1 MPSFGRLFFY
11 FSYEIQIFP
20 FCIIFV
26 FPFQKAIMKNQIRFL
41 LLLFT
46 IQLGYAQNHQLWKG
60 YFSYNEIK
68 GMAQSPTA
76 FFAASENALFSKNLN
91 TNTLQTT
98 NTIDGLSG
106 ETITAVYH
114 SAAFNKTIV
123 GYENGLMVVINEA
136 DGTMQNVVDM
146 VNNNV
151 AQNLKR
157 INHFMENE
165 GMLYISCDFGIVQ
178 YNIATSGFGDT
189 YRIGDLGREIKVSQ
203 SVVFEGYIYAATESG
218 ILRGALNNKNLNDY
232 QQWIQIAAGG
242 FTNVASFRNA
252 LFAISNS
259 GLMQRLE
266 GAVFVPFYQFPISAN
281 DIRKNSDY
289 LIVTTPNTVSL
300 FNQNLSLVLQINNN
314 QVADNLPKFTCATII
329 GDTIYLG
336 TAENGVVTTTIS
348 NPSVFELMNPDG
360 PIRNNIFSI
369 KATTTNLWAVYGDY
383 DVFYNP
389 VPLDY
394 YGISKY
400 TNAGWQNTAY
410 NQLRQAVDQ
419 EVASLVSITVNPKN
433 EEEVYLSS
441 FHSGLLKVKN
451 DVPTLLYNQ
460 TNSGLESFVGGNT
473 IRINGTAFDRSGN
486 LWVTNSIVKNG
497 LKVLK
502 TNGQWQS
509 YNLENYFQV
518 IGKFNLGRLTI
529 DKNGT
534 KWMVTRDD
542 GIIAFNENGNIFKK
556 IKMGSEEGNLP
567 INDARVT
574 AVDNNNQLWIGTRK
588 GLRVLSS
595 VDRFLSTGQ
604 MSTKAIIILEN
615 DLAQE
620 LLYEQF
626 ITDIVV
632 DGANNKWIGTADSG
646 VFMLSPDGQK
656 TLYHFTTSN
665 SPLPSNTINDIDING
680 TTGEIFMATDKGMLS
695 FKGIATD
702 ASENLSN
709 VIVYPNPVRPGF
721 EGTVKISGLLDKCNV
736 KITDIEG
743 NIVHEAFAEG
753 GTIEWDTKAFGKYNV
768 ASGVYMIFIS
778 SRDGVETN
786 VKKVMIIR

>member
-1 MPSFGRLFFY
+1 
-11 FSYEIQIFP
+11 
-20 FCIIFV
+20 
-26 FPFQKAIMKNQIRFL
+26 
-41 LLLFT
+41 
-46 IQLGYAQNHQLWKG
+46 
-60 YFSYNEIK
+60 
-68 GMAQSPTA
+68 MAQSPTT
-76 FFAASENALFSKNLN
+76 FFAASENALFSKNLDS
-91 TNTLQTT
+91 NTLKTT

-106 ETITAVYH
+106 ETITAIYH
-114 SAAFNKTIV
+114 SAIFNKTIV
-123 GYENGLMVVINEA
+123 GYENGLMVVVNEA
-136 DGTMQNVVDM
+136 DGSMRNVVDM
-146 VNNNV
+146 VTNSV
-151 AQNLKR
+151 AQNLKK
-157 INHFMENE
+157 INHFMEND
-165 GMLYISCDFGIVQ
+165 GILYISSDFGMVQ
-178 YNIATSGFGDT
+178 YNLATSGFGDT
-189 YRIGDLGREIKVSQ
+189 YRIGDFGAEIKVTQ
-203 SVVFEGYIYAATESG
+203 TVVFEGYIYAATATG
-218 ILRGALNNKNLNDY
+218 ILKGALTNKNLNDY
-232 QQWIQIAAGG
+232 QQWTQ
-242 FTNVASFRNA
+242 VASGGWINIESFGNA

-259 GLMQRLE
+259 GSMQRLE
-266 GAVFVPFYQFPISAN
+266 GAVFVPFYQFPISTN
-281 DIRKNSDY
+281 EMRKSGDY
-289 LIVTTPNTVSL
+289 LIVTTQNTVYV
-300 FNQNLSLVLQINNN
+300 FNQNQNLILQINNN
-314 QVADNLPKFTCATII
+314 QVSDTLPIFTCATII
-329 GDTIYLG
+329 GETIYLG

-348 NPSVFELMNPDG
+348 NPSVFELMNPAG
-360 PIRNNIFSI
+360 PLRNNIFSI
-369 KATTTNLWAVYGDY
+369 KATLNDLWAVYGDY

-389 VPLDY
+389 EPLDY
-394 YGISKY
+394 YGFSKY

-410 NQLRQAVDQ
+410 NQLRQAVGQ
-419 EVASLVSITVNPKN
+419 EVASLVSVTVNPKN
-433 EEEVYLSS
+433 EGEVYLSS

-460 TNSGLESFVGGNT
+460 TNSGLESFLGGNT

-518 IGKFNLGRLTI
+518 TGKFNLGRLTI

-567 INDARVT
+567 INDTRVT

-604 MSTKAIIILEN
+604 MTTKAIIILEN

-632 DGANNKWIGTADSG
+632 DGANNKWVGTADSG
-646 VFMLSPDGQK
+646 VFLLSPDGQQ

-680 TTGEIFMATDKGMLS
+680 ITGEIFMATDKGMLS
-695 FKGIATD
+695 FKGTATD

-709 VIVYPNPVRPGF
+709 VVVYPNPVRPGF
-721 EGTVKISGLLDKCNV
+721 EGAVKISGLLDKCNV

-743 NIVHEAFAEG
+743 NIVYEAIAEG

-778 SRDGVETN
+778 AQDGVETN

>member
-1 MPSFGRLFFY
+1 
-11 FSYEIQIFP
+11 
-20 FCIIFV
+20 
-26 FPFQKAIMKNQIRFL
+26 
-41 LLLFT
+41 
-46 IQLGYAQNHQLWKG
+46 
-60 YFSYNEIK
+60 
-68 GMAQSPTA
+68 
-76 FFAASENALFSKNLN
+76 
-91 TNTLQTT
+91 
-98 NTIDGLSG
+98 
-106 ETITAVYH
+106 
-114 SAAFNKTIV
+114 
-123 GYENGLMVVINEA
+123 
-136 DGTMQNVVDM
+136 
-146 VNNNV
+146 
-151 AQNLKR
+151 
-157 INHFMENE
+157 MENE

-178 YNIATSGFGDT
+178 YNLATLGFGDT
-189 YRIGDLGREIKVSQ
+189 YRIGDLGKEIKVTQ
-203 SVVFEGYIYAATESG
+203 TVVFEGYIYAATATG
-218 ILRGALNNKNLNDY
+218 VLRGDLTNKNLNDY
-232 QQWIQIAAGG
+232 QQWMQIAAGG
-242 FTNVASFRNA
+242 WTNIASFGNA
-252 LFAISNS
+252 LFALSNS
-259 GLMQRLE
+259 GSMQRLE
-266 GAVFVPFYQFPISAN
+266 GAVFVPFYQLPISAN
-281 DIRKNSDY
+281 DIRNNGDY
-289 LIVTTPNTVSL
+289 LIVTTPNTVSV
-300 FNQNLSLVLQINNN
+300 FNKNLSLTLQINSN
-314 QVADNLPKFTCATII
+314 QVADNLPKFTCASII
-329 GDTIYLG
+329 GETIYLG
-336 TAENGVVTTTIS
+336 TKENGVVTTTIS

-369 KATTTNLWAVYGDY
+369 KATATNLWAVYGDY
-383 DVFYNP
+383 DVYYNP
-389 VPLDY
+389 DPLDY
-394 YGISKY
+394 FGISKF
-400 TNAGWQNTAY
+400 TDTGWQNTSY
-410 NQLRQAVDQ
+410 SQLRQAVGQ
-419 EVASLVSITVNPKN
+419 EVASLVSVTVNPKN

-451 DVPTLLYNQ
+451 DVPTLLYNN

-497 LKVLK
+497 LKVLR

-518 IGKFNLGRLTI
+518 TGKFNLGRLTI

-604 MSTKAIIILEN
+604 MATKAIIILED

-646 VFMLSPDGQK
+646 VFMVSPDGQQ

-695 FKGIATD
+695 FKGTATD

-709 VIVYPNPVRPGF
+709 VVVYPNPVRPGF
-721 EGTVKISGLLDKCNV
+721 EGTVKVSGLLDKCNV

-743 NIVHEAFAEG
+743 NIVHEAIAEG
-753 GTIEWDTKAFGKYNV
+753 GTIEWDTKSFGKYNV

-778 SRDGVETN
+778 AKDGVETN

>member
-1 MPSFGRLFFY
+1 
-11 FSYEIQIFP
+11 
-20 FCIIFV
+20 
-26 FPFQKAIMKNQIRFL
+26 MKNQIRIL

-106 ETITAVYH
+106 ETITAIYH
-114 SAAFNKTIV
+114 SAIFNKTIV
-123 GYENGLMVVINEA
+123 GYQNGLMMIINEA
-136 DGTMQNVVDM
+136 DGSMHNVVDM
-146 VNNNV
+146 VNNSV

-165 GMLYISCDFGIVQ
+165 GMLYISCDFGMVQ
-178 YNIATSGFGDT
+178 YNLATSGFGDT
-189 YRIGDLGREIKVSQ
+189 YRIGDLGKEIKVTQ
-203 SVVFEGYIYAATESG
+203 SVVFEGYIYAATARG

-232 QQWIQIAAGG
+232 QQWVQIATGG
-242 FTNVASFRNA
+242 WTNIASFGND
-252 LFAISNS
+252 LLAISNAGS
-259 GLMQRLE
+259 MQRLN
-266 GAVFVPFYQFPISAN
+266 GAAFVPFYQFPISAN
-281 DIRKNSDY
+281 DMEKSGDY
-289 LIVTTPNTVSL
+289 LMVTTPNTVSV
-300 FNQNLSLVLQINNN
+300 FNQNLSLILQINSN

-329 GDTIYLG
+329 GETIYLG

-348 NPSVFELMNPDG
+348 NPSVFELMNPAG
-360 PIRNNIFSI
+360 PLRNNIFAI
-369 KATTTNLWAVYGDY
+369 KATTNNLWAVYGDY

-389 VPLDY
+389 EPLDY
-394 YGISKY
+394 FGISKY
-400 TNAGWQNTAY
+400 TNAGWQNTTY
-410 NQLRQAVDQ
+410 NQLRQTLNQ
-419 EVASLVSITVNPKN
+419 EVASLVSVTVNPRN

-441 FHSGLLKVKN
+441 FHSGLLKVQK
-451 DVPTLLYNQ
+451 DEPTLLYNQ
-460 TNSGLESFVGGNT
+460 TNSGLESFIGGNT

-497 LKVLK
+497 LKVLR

-518 IGKFNLGRLTI
+518 TGKFNLGRLTI

-595 VDRFLSTGQ
+595 VDRFLGTGQ
-604 MSTKAIIILEN
+604 MTAKAIIILEN

-646 VFMLSPDGQK
+646 VFMVSPDGQQ

-695 FKGIATD
+695 FKGTATD

-709 VIVYPNPVRPGF
+709 VVVYPNPVRPGF
-721 EGTVKISGLLDKCNV
+721 EGTVKVSGLLDKCNV

-743 NIVHEAFAEG
+743 NIVHEAIAEG

-778 SRDGVETN
+778 AQDGVETN

>member
-1 MPSFGRLFFY
+1 M
-11 FSYEIQIFP
+11 
-20 FCIIFV
+20 
-26 FPFQKAIMKNQIRFL
+26 KMKNQIRIF

-46 IQLGYAQNHQLWKG
+46 IQLGYAQNHQSWKG

-68 GMAQSPTA
+68 GMTQSPTA

-91 TNTLQTT
+91 TNTLKTT

-114 SAAFNKTIV
+114 SAAFNKTII

-136 DGTMQNVVDM
+136 DGSMLNVVDM
-146 VNNNV
+146 VTNSI
-151 AQNLKR
+151 AQNLKK
-157 INHFMENE
+157 INHFMEND
-165 GMLYISCDFGIVQ
+165 GILYISCDFGIIQ
-178 YNIATSGFGDT
+178 YNLATLGFGDT
-189 YRIGDLGREIKVSQ
+189 YRIGDLGTEIKVTQ
-203 SVVFEGYIYAATESG
+203 TEVFEGYIYAATANG
-218 ILRGALNNKNLNDY
+218 ILKGALANKNLNDY
-232 QQWIQIAAGG
+232 QQWIQ
-242 FTNVASFRNA
+242 VASGGWINIASFGNV

-259 GLMQRLE
+259 GSMQRLE
-266 GAVFVPFYQFPISAN
+266 GAVFVPFYQLPIPSN
-281 DIRKNSDY
+281 DMRKSGDY
-289 LIVTTPNTVSL
+289 LTVTTQNTVYV
-300 FNQNLSLVLQINNN
+300 FNQNLSLILQINSN
-314 QVADNLPKFTCATII
+314 QVSDTLPKFTCATTI
-329 GDTIYLG
+329 GETIFLG
-336 TAENGVVTTTIS
+336 TAENGIVTTNIS
-348 NPSVFELMNPDG
+348 NPSVFEWMNPDG

-369 KATTTNLWAVYGDY
+369 KATKNNLWAVYGDY
-383 DVFYNP
+383 DVYYNP
-389 VPLDY
+389 DPLDY
-394 YGISKY
+394 FGISKF
-400 TNAGWQNTAY
+400 TDTGWQNMSY
-410 NQLRQAVDQ
+410 SQLRQAVGQ
-419 EVASLVSITVNPKN
+419 EVASLVSVTVNPKN
-433 EEEVYLSS
+433 ENEVYLSS
-441 FHSGLLKVKN
+441 FHSGLLKVEN

-473 IRINGTAFDRSGN
+473 IRINGTAFDRFGN
-486 LWVTNSIVKNG
+486 LWVANSIVKNG
-497 LKVLK
+497 LKVLR

-556 IKMGSEEGNLP
+556 IKMGSDEGNLP
-567 INDARVT
+567 INDARVAT
-574 AVDNNNQLWIGTRK
+574 VDNNNQLWIGTRK

-604 MSTKAIIILEN
+604 MTTKAIIILEN

-632 DGANNKWIGTADSG
+632 DGANNKWIGTADAG
-646 VFMLSPDGQK
+646 VFMLSPDGQQ

-695 FKGIATD
+695 FKGTATE

-721 EGTVKISGLLDKCNV
+721 EGTVKISGLLDQCNV

-743 NIVHEAFAEG
+743 NIVHEAIAEG

-768 ASGVYMIFIS
+768 ASGVYMIFIAAK
-778 SRDGVETN
+778 DGLETN